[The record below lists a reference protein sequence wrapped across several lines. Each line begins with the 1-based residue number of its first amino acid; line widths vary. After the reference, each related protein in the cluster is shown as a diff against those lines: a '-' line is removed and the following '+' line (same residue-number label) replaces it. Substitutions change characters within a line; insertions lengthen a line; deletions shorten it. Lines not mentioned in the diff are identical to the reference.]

1 MRNYKSP
8 TQLQAY
14 LRRFE
19 RSRAMS
25 SKKSAKAVA
34 PRFAFQY
41 AVKFLCTSNIPGTS
55 QTTTSLLPG
64 AYATVVNIHNPNSKA
79 ARFRMK
85 LALSTSTDIDP
96 PLISN
101 FINETLK
108 PDQATKVDCSR
119 IREFRLQ
126 LIHGFEGFLVIE
138 SVHSLDV
145 VAVYTAAKNGGD
157 GVVSM
162 DVEYIPERKMR

>member
-1 MRNYKSP
+1 MGNYTPP
-8 TQLQAY
+8 TQLQTSV
-14 LRRFE
+14 RSFE
-19 RSRAMS
+19 RRRIMS
-25 SKKSAKAVA
+25 SKKSTKAVA
-34 PRFAFQY
+34 LRFAFQY

-64 AYATVVNIHNPNSKA
+64 SYATVVNIHNPNSQTA
-79 ARFRMK
+79 GFRMK
-85 LALSTSTDIDP
+85 LAVSTSTEIEP

-101 FINETLK
+101 FIKEKLK

-119 IREFRLQ
+119 IREFGLQ

-138 SVHSLDV
+138 STHSLDV
-145 VAVYTAAKNGGD
+145 VAVYTAAKKSGD
-157 GVVSM
+157 GVESI